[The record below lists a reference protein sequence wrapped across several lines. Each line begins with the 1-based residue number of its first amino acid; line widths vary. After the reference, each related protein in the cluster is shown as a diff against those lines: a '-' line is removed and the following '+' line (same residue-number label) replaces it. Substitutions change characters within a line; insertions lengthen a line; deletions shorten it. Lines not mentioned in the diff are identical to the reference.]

1 VLSDLVLSVDGHRLS
16 LQLVSAQSASVDFLK
31 EGMGDIRIDFDAVA
45 PTGNGTR
52 HLVFENHHQS
62 GMSVY
67 LVNGLVPTDP
77 DIRIAAQTRNYEQS
91 WYRLEYSQGGR
102 AAPAAGLRGW
112 WSDAWTAFAS
122 MVPRGVRHIAEGTD
136 HLLFLLVLLLPA
148 PLIAV
153 GGRWREYGGVRHGV
167 VRLLRIVTAFTIG
180 HSITLALA
188 ATNVVTAPSR
198 PVEVLIA
205 VSILVSAIHA
215 IRPLF
220 PGREEFIAGGFGL
233 VHGLAFATMIAG
245 YGIDAWHTAL
255 TVFGFNVG
263 IELMQLTVVGV
274 TVPWLFLLARTKD
287 YRLVR
292 VGLAIASAGA
302 AIVWIG
308 QRALG
313 QDNLA
318 ALAIELAIAAACGI
332 ILKTGARDS
341 LDLEG
346 HPTTAG

>member
-1 VLSDLVLSVDGHRLS
+1 LRLISV
-16 LQLVSAQSASVDFLK
+16 QSASIEFLK

-45 PTGNGTR
+45 PAGNGNRRLT
-52 HLVFENHHQS
+52 FENYHLS
-62 GMSVY
+62 AMSVY
-67 LVNGLVPTDP
+67 LVNSLVSSDP
-77 DIRIAAQTRNYEQS
+77 EIRIGAQTRNYDQS
-91 WYRLEYSQGGR
+91 SYRLDYVEGS
-102 AAPAAGLRGW
+102 AASASRMSGS

-122 MVPRGVRHIAEGTD
+122 MVPRGMRHIAEGTD

-153 GGRWREYGGVRHGV
+153 GGRWGAHGGPRYGVM
-167 VRLLRIVTAFTIG
+167 RLLRIVTAFTIG

-220 PGREEFIAGGFGL
+220 PGREEFVAGAFGL

-245 YGIDAWHTAL
+245 YGIDTWHTAL

-263 IELMQLTVVGV
+263 IELMQLTVVGL
-274 TVPWLFLLARTKD
+274 TVPWLFLLARTRA
-287 YRLVR
+287 YGLVR
-292 VGLAIASAGA
+292 VSAAGASAVA
-302 AIVWIG
+302 ASAWIG

-313 QDNLA
+313 QDTLA
-318 ALAIELAIAAACGI
+318 ALLNASTGRGV
-332 ILKTGARDS
+332 ILSS
-341 LDLEG
+341 LVLISLC
-346 HPTTAG
+346 TAGVLRFRYNDKNS